1 MDALKIAIAGTGTV
15 GSGVLELILK
25 NKIHIEK
32 RINKKILISA
42 VTSRKKKNIKNKVGS
57 KTIIFENANQLV
69 NFDDYDILI
78 ELIGGDEGVAKK
90 IIFDALGKGK
100 NIVTANKALVAKYG
114 FDLLNVAEKNKCRIA
129 FEAAVAGGIPIIGT
143 LKDFLLSNK
152 IKKVCGIL
160 NGTSNFILSKMQETN
175 RSFLLILEEAKK
187 LGYAES
193 DPSFDINGMDSAH
206 KISIISMISFG
217 NVINSSQVYV
227 EGIEDIEI
235 EDINYSDTLGYKIKL
250 LGITEKLGNK
260 ISQFVYPCLINK
272 NSTLANVDDVFNG
285 VLIESDFNDNLF
297 LQGQGAGSFPTASSV
312 MNDVIE
318 LSCSDLSYFD
328 LTTKNL
334 KKYNNNQIQERI
346 GSYYLRFTT
355 EDKPGVIASI
365 SKEFKK
371 YNISMKSM
379 LQKEAKQKKQ
389 ASIVVTT
396 HSCKELFMQQAIKK
410 INLMS
415 FVKKKTILYRIEEI

>member
-1 MDALKIAIAGTGTV
+1 M
-15 GSGVLELILK
+15 
-25 NKIHIEK
+25 
-32 RINKKILISA
+32 
-42 VTSRKKKNIKNKVGS
+42 
-57 KTIIFENANQLV
+57 
-69 NFDDYDILI
+69 
-78 ELIGGDEGVAKK
+78 
-90 IIFDALGKGK
+90 
-100 NIVTANKALVAKYG
+100 
-114 FDLLNVAEKNKCRIA
+114 
-129 FEAAVAGGIPIIGT
+129 
-143 LKDFLLSNK
+143 
-152 IKKVCGIL
+152 
-160 NGTSNFILSKMQETN
+160 
-175 RSFLLILEEAKK
+175 EE
-187 LGYAES
+187 
-193 DPSFDINGMDSAH
+193 
-206 KISIISMISFG
+206 
-217 NVINSSQVYV
+217 
-227 EGIEDIEI
+227 
-235 EDINYSDTLGYKIKL
+235 INYSDTLGYKINL
-250 LGITEKLGNK
+250 LEIKKKLGNK

-272 NSTLANVDDVFNG
+272 NSTLANVDDVLNG

-365 SKEFKK
+365 SKEYKK